1 MPGITKAMVNVPA
14 DTRLLK
20 IPGLSAL
27 IGGRCFSSLG
37 YQVQAVILGWQMYA
51 LTQSAWSLGLVGL
64 AQFAPFLALVFIAGT
79 VVDRADRRRIATIC
93 QGAEALAALSLAL
106 ISAFYA
112 PTPAMLYALAAATGI
127 ARAFEAPSLQAL
139 LPSMVPQAA
148 YPRAAAL
155 SASVFQCAGIAGP
168 SLGGLLYGAGSWVA
182 YAACAMSFA
191 VAASCSLR
199 LPARVRVTA
208 QPPPTLASFFEGVGF
223 VARRPDV
230 LGAISL
236 DLFAVLLGGATAL
249 LPVFAGSVLH
259 AGPIGLGLLRGAPGV
274 GALVVSLHLSRRP
287 LKRHLGP
294 AMFAAVA
301 IFGVATIVFGLS
313 TALPLSIGSLAVL
326 GGADVV
332 SVVIRSTL
340 VQMRTPDDMRGRVA
354 AVNLLFIGS
363 SNQLGE
369 FESGTLAALIGAV
382 PAVVAGGLG
391 TLAVAAIWMGLFPG
405 LRRLDRLQ

>member
-1 MPGITKAMVNVPA
+1 
-14 DTRLLK
+14 
-20 IPGLSAL
+20 
-27 IGGRCFSSLG
+27 
-37 YQVQAVILGWQMYA
+37 MYA
-51 LTQSAWSLGLVGL
+51 LTHSAWSLGLVGL
-64 AQFAPFLALVFIAGT
+64 AQFAPFLALVFVAGT
-79 VVDRADRRRIATIC
+79 VVDRADRRQIATIC
-93 QGAEALAALSLAL
+93 QCAEAAAALSLAAVSML
-106 ISAFYA
+106 HA
-112 PTPAMLYALAAATGI
+112 PTPAMLYALAVSAGT

-139 LPSMVPQAA
+139 LPSLVPQAA

-155 SASVFQCAGIAGP
+155 SSSVFQCASIAGP
-168 SLGGLLYGAGSWVA
+168 SLGGLLYGTGSGVA
-182 YAACAMSFA
+182 YAACAVSFGL
-191 VAASCSLR
+191 AATCSFH
-199 LPARVRVTA
+199 LPVRGRVTA

-223 VARRPDV
+223 VMRRPDV

-249 LPVFAGSVLH
+249 LPVFAGRVLH
-259 AGPIGLGLLRGAPGV
+259 AGPAGLGLLRAAPGA
-274 GALVVSLHLSRRP
+274 GALVVSLWLSRRP
-287 LKRHLGP
+287 LARHLGP
-294 AMFAAVA
+294 AMFLAVA
-301 IFGVATIVFGLS
+301 MFGIATIVFGLS
-313 TALPLSIGSLAVL
+313 SSLPLSLVSLAVL

-391 TLAVAAIWMGLFPG
+391 TLAVAVIWMGLFPG
-405 LRRLDRLQ
+405 LRRLDRIS